1 MYQKISFFLLNI
13 IIITF
18 LLSLFLI
25 LNSKTIFLE
34 WMIGGRR
41 LSLRITL
48 LFDYISCLFI
58 SVVFCI
64 SSRVIWYRI
73 SYMSS
78 DKDANRFI
86 YLVFG
91 FVISIIFLILRPN
104 ILRILLGWDGLG
116 LISYCLVVY
125 YPTKKSRSAGI
136 ITVLRNR
143 VGDVCVLLSIAWFS
157 LIGDFNF
164 TVWNQIEFFSDNI
177 WVPFFIMTA
186 AITKRAQ
193 IPFSAWLPAAMAAP
207 TPVSALVHSSTLV
220 TAGVYLLIRFSYL
233 LEQTWSPILLFIST
247 ITIFMSGIV
256 AVFEFDL
263 KKIIALSTLRQLGI
277 MIFSISLGLYTVAF
291 FHLIIH
297 ALFKALL
304 FLCAGILIHGVGG
317 SQDIRVYGSFSLNY
331 PLVGVCLN
339 LANLSLCGIPFISG
353 FYSKDLI
360 VELACQSSWNIF
372 IILIIFI
379 SLGLTV
385 VYSVRLAFRRFVNFV
400 GSYSYHLSCDED
412 YILVNPVIFLSV
424 VSLISGPSLSWL
436 LIPYPNLI
444 LLPWILKIGALIIIS
459 FSIISTLRMC
469 NSNLNLR
476 FFPNSFL
483 FFLGRIWFLPNLR
496 GQVSSF
502 LPLKSGENFLKTFDQ
517 GWLEYL
523 IKCNIYGYSSSFNPL
538 FTKIQNNTLKTHFV
552 VFIIWVFLGLIFIK
566 CPYSLKLKHSTEDAG
581 INFCFKDSC

>member
-1 MYQKISFFLLNI
+1 M
-13 IIITF
+13 TF
-18 LLSLFLI
+18 MSSLFLI
-25 LNSKTIFLE
+25 FNSKTIFLE
-34 WMIGGRR
+34 WMIGGSS
-41 LSLRITL
+41 LSLSMTL
-48 LFDYISCLFI
+48 LFDYISCLFM

-64 SSRVIWYRI
+64 SSSVVWYSM

-91 FVISIIFLILRPN
+91 FVISMILLILSPN
-104 ILRILLGWDGLG
+104 ILSILLGWDGLG

-125 YPTKKSRSAGI
+125 YPTKKSSSAGMV
-136 ITVLRNR
+136 TVLSNR
-143 VGDVCVLLSIAWFS
+143 VGDICVLLSIAWFS

-177 WVPFFIMTA
+177 WIPFLMMAAAMT
-186 AITKRAQ
+186 KSAQ

-247 ITIFMSGIV
+247 MTMFMSGIV

-263 KKIIALSTLRQLGI
+263 KKIIALSTLSQLG
-277 MIFSISLGLYTVAF
+277 MMMFSISLGLYSVAF
-291 FHLIIH
+291 FHLITH

-304 FLCAGILIHGVGG
+304 FLCAGILIHGIGG
-317 SQDIRVYGSFSLNY
+317 SQDIRIYGSLSLNY

-339 LANLSLCGIPFISG
+339 LANLSLCGIPFMSG

-360 VELACQSSWNIF
+360 VELACQSSWNMF
-372 IILIIFI
+372 IILMMFI

-385 VYSVRLAFRRFVNFV
+385 VYSVRLAFSSFVNFV
-400 GSYSYHLSCDED
+400 GSCSYHLSCDED
-412 YILVNPVIFLSV
+412 YILVSPVIFLSV
-424 VSLISGPSLSWL
+424 VSLISGPTLSWL
-436 LIPYPNLI
+436 LIPCPNLI
-444 LLPWILKIGALIIIS
+444 LLPLILKMGALMMIS
-459 FSIISTLRMC
+459 FSVVSTLSMC
-469 NSNLNLR
+469 NSNLNLS
-476 FFPNSFL
+476 FLSNSFL
-483 FFLGRIWFLPNLR
+483 FFLGSMWFLPNLS

-523 IKCNIYGYSSSFNPL
+523 IKYSTYGYSSNFNPL

-552 VFIIWVFLGLIFIK
+552 VFIMWVFLGLMFIK
-566 CPYSLKLKHSTEDAG
+566 
-581 INFCFKDSC
+581 